1 MRRGLRVGLLT
12 ALLPIAIGPVPAVG
26 ATVSSDVG
34 TTVVTALS
42 GATSTAR
49 ATLTSS
55 AIRTT
60 DAAPAAAPSTGT
72 DAITIT
78 ADELIVEPAGVIV
91 ATGRVQISDGT
102 TAAEGA
108 RAEVDL
114 HRRTILL
121 TPGTVRTSQGVLRGR
136 RISARY
142 AAARLTEIWAEGDVR
157 LWAGTDLQAQGAR
170 LLYRLEGDLLTMAGA
185 VRVEAR
191 RGVAE
196 GDRLEA
202 RLLRREVTVW
212 GSVRLRVDDM
222 DATAD
227 RVSLL
232 LPAQQAVLT
241 GQVRLTQQGRTLWAQ
256 RVTVDYGT
264 GRVVAEGPLRLTIP
278 QEQQP

>member
-1 MRRGLRVGLLT
+1 MSEQQVVIGIDAHKRTHTMVAVDAQGRQLGERTVAATIDGHMR
-12 ALLPIAIGPVPAVG
+12 AL
-26 ATVSSDVG
+26 
-34 TTVVTALS
+34 
-42 GATSTAR
+42 
-49 ATLTSS
+49 
-55 AIRTT
+55 
-60 DAAPAAAPSTGT
+60 
-72 DAITIT
+72 
-78 ADELIVEPAGVIV
+78 E
-91 ATGRVQISDGT
+91 
-102 TAAEGA
+102 
-108 RAEVDL
+108 
-114 HRRTILL
+114 
-121 TPGTVRTSQGVLRGR
+121 
-136 RISARY
+136 
-142 AAARLTEIWAEGDVR
+142 
-157 LWAGTDLQAQGAR
+157 WAGQWPSRRFAVEDCRHVTR
-170 LLYRLEGDLLTMAGA
+170 RLEGDLLTMAGA